1 MAMQIVQIDYQLID
15 QLSQRCAT
23 QQSQI
28 QAILH
33 QLRQTIQALEH
44 GGWQGDAATAC
55 FNQFDDEIV
64 PAYTRLALVFAESQS
79 VLKAIAKAFHEAEA
93 EAAALFNAEHE
104 ALALQAKPI
113 NEQIPPEV
121 IAQTVDQFLA
131 WLRPQQSSLVIE
143 TIRLIPLGLRRFL
156 LNQSMVREAIRA
168 LPGTLPQIIMAS
180 LLEGSLTWSQAS
192 LMLTTEGL
200 FNDKAPAPNAMYP
213 EREPPVDRNFAQL
226 VNFLLADRNRPLSS
240 FDMYGRTFLPQTYDQ
255 WNMNCWESVMYIGLL
270 SGDLSLAQLDVMYT
284 NVITK
289 IDQASANG
297 TDQLTAANQALAE
310 GLGYNPEQIWSS
322 GQIEAGSIVF
332 FVSNGSPLNHVAMAT
347 GKMINGSPELISLW
361 DRPNNTKS
369 VQFTTI
375 AELKGS
381 DDTITYAPNPW
392 LNDKQPSWYNIETII
407 SS

>member
-23 QQSQI
+23 QQSQV

-33 QLRQTIQALEH
+33 QLRQTIQSLEH
-44 GGWQGDAATAC
+44 GSWQGEAATAC
-55 FNQFDDEIV
+55 FSQFNHDIV
-64 PAYTRLALVFAESQS
+64 PAYQRLALVFAESQS

-143 TIRLIPLGLRRFL
+143 TIRLIPLELRRFL
-156 LNQSMVREAIRA
+156 LNQPMVLEAIRA
-168 LPGTLPQIIMAS
+168 LPGTLPQIIIAS
-180 LLEGSLTWSQAS
+180 LLEGSLAWVNAS
-192 LMLTTEGL
+192 PMPTSTGFEQQTDFALNRTGNPIT
-200 FNDKAPAPNAMYP
+200 KH
-213 EREPPVDRNFAQL
+213 FAQL
-226 VNFLLADRNRPLSS
+226 VNILIADKNRPLSS
-240 FDMYGRTFLPQTYDQ
+240 FDMYVQHHTILPQTYNQ
-255 WNMNCWESVMYIGLL
+255 WNMNCWESVLYIGLL
-270 SGDLSLAQLDVMYT
+270 SGDLTLPELETIYT
-284 NVITK
+284 NIVE
-289 IDQASANG
+289 QANQTYQNDEERRVAVR
-297 TDQLTAANQALAE
+297 QALAE

-322 GQIEAGSIVF
+322 GPIEAGSIVF

-347 GKMINGSPELISLW
+347 GRMINGSPELISLW
-361 DRPNNTKS
+361 NEPHNNEY

>member
-15 QLSQRCAT
+15 QLIQRCANQQT
-23 QQSQI
+23 QV
-28 QAILH
+28 QAIVH

-44 GGWQGDAATAC
+44 GGWQGDAANAC
-55 FNQFDDEIV
+55 FSQFQHEIE
-64 PAYTRLALVFAESQS
+64 PAYQRLAHVFAESQC
-79 VLKAIAKAFHEAEA
+79 VLKGIAKAFHEAEA

-113 NEQIPPEV
+113 NEQIPHEV

-156 LNQSMVREAIRA
+156 LNQPIVLEAIRA
-168 LPGTLPQIIMAS
+168 LPGTLPQIIIAS
-180 LLEGSLTWSQAS
+180 LLEGSLTWSAAS
-192 LMLTTEGL
+192 LVLKEGI
-200 FNDKAPAPNAMYP
+200 FNAKAPAPNAMYP
-213 EREPPVDRNFAQL
+213 ERELPVDRNFAQL
-226 VNFLLADRNRPLSS
+226 VNSLIADPSINNSS
-240 FDMYGRTFLPQTYDQ
+240 FDDYVNNKFPQYSQ
-255 WNMNCWESVMYIGLL
+255 WNMNCWEFVLYIGLL
-270 SGDLSLAQLDVMYT
+270 SGDLPLDELDALYT
-284 NVITK
+284 KVFNE
-289 IDQASANG
+289 ASAVNADAIAKDEKVH
-297 TDQLTAANQALAE
+297 TTLAE
-310 GLGYNPEQIWSS
+310 GLGYSQHQVWCEGESIPE
-322 GQIEAGSIVF
+322 GSIVF
-332 FVSNGSPLNHVAMAT
+332 FENGGNPLSHVAYAT
-347 GKMINGSPELISLW
+347 GREINGSPEIISLW

-392 LNDKQPSWYNIETII
+392 LNDQQPSWYNSETII